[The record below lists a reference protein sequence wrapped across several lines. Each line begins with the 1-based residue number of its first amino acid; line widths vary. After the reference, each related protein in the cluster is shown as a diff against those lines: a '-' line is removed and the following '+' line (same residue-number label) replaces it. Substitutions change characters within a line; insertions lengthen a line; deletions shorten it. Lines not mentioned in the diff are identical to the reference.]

1 MNVNVSIGGG
11 QKMALTGAV
20 LVYRGGTDAFAV
32 WHPAKPGPGGGAP
45 YLGEAES
52 LTTEFLRT
60 LAAGLG
66 TYISPEILPANVL
79 VRTSELLV
87 WWTPAQYRTLF
98 FGEQSEAGK
107 DLSGKRYPVPPLV
120 FKVSGGSLWV
130 RALEKNERPTAIAK
144 LRTAPFWNGNDAG
157 QICIGTM
164 RVPESSGVEA
174 MEGWERGFFQSEF
187 THAYGA
193 ARLTSFPGGF
203 LDLCQHLVGSRK
215 PFPVEY
221 LTDARETLRQFVE
234 RR

>member
-1 MNVNVSIGGG
+1 MLECAPEPNLIVPFLSGDVDSVRAAFQTLEVACRVFREGGRLI
-11 QKMALTGAV
+11 KLMME
-20 LVYRGGTDAFAV
+20 LV
-32 WHPAKPGPGGGAP
+32 
-45 YLGEAES
+45 E
-52 LTTEFLRT
+52 
-60 LAAGLG
+60 
-66 TYISPEILPANVL
+66 
-79 VRTSELLV
+79 
-87 WWTPAQYRTLF
+87 F

-120 FKVSGGSLWV
+120 FKVSGGTLWV
-130 RALEKNERPTAIAK
+130 RALEKNERPTAITTLK
-144 LRTAPFWNGNDAG
+144 TAPFWNGNDAG

-187 THAYGA
+187 THAYGG

-203 LDLCQHLVGSRK
+203 LDLCRHLVGSRK